1 METPETNIRRMIQEL
16 NQYILPSTLMESFDA
31 YREEGY
37 KEAIR
42 SIAPSSLAWYLD
54 MLNRYRGPED
64 RKESLLEVFDP
75 SMFTVNHPA
84 WEKPTGTAIDLPA
97 LTSEIAGRA
106 EKGSEMA
113 EIAREEVREFREHTD
128 TYDDAEFVEL
138 GRIAIAGLADS
149 GRTFRDREDAI
160 RYLALNA
167 SAKMEDLWATDDTA
181 WIKAPARHVEFP
193 DMVERRKEQLLAGK
207 GTPRMREEELRC
219 YSDDEV
225 RSFALDMRSLF
236 IHDRA
241 RHLAVCT
248 RCQTRLESWT
258 KLLSEF
264 DRNTFTRHGRADA

>member
-1 METPETNIRRMIQEL
+1 MEVSETNIRRMIQEL

-31 YREEGY
+31 YREEAY

-42 SIAPSSLAWYLD
+42 SIAPSTLAWFLD

-75 SMFTVNHPA
+75 SMFSVNHPA
-84 WEKPTGTAIDLPA
+84 WETHPGTAIDLPA
-97 LTSEIAGRA
+97 LTSDIVARA
-106 EKGSEMA
+106 ERGSDIAEVAGSE
-113 EIAREEVREFREHTD
+113 VRQFREHAD
-128 TYDDAEFVEL
+128 TYDDAELIEL
-138 GRIAIAGLADS
+138 GTIAIAGLADS
-149 GRTFRDREDAI
+149 GRTFRDRVDVI

-167 SAKMEDLWATDDTA
+167 SAEMENLWATDDTA
-181 WIKAPARHVEFP
+181 WTNAPARHVEFP

-207 GTPRMREEELRC
+207 GTPRMREEDFCC

-225 RSFALDMRSLF
+225 RSFALDMCSLF

-264 DRNTFTRHGRADA
+264 DRSTFTRQGRTDA